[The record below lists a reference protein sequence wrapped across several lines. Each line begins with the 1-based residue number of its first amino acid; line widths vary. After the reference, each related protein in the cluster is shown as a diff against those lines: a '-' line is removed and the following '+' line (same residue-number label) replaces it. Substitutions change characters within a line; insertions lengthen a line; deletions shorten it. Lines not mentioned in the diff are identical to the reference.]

1 MAKKKLT
8 PKGIERLSVTT
19 RTEISDADCPGLVL
33 RATPTGRKSFF
44 SIIRTPDGLRRISI
58 GSWPAVS
65 LVEARAEVRR
75 LREVGVPTQE
85 LTFNDVM
92 ERFVEFQRE
101 RGKRTWKQQ
110 QRQLQIHVAPELGMK
125 RPHQVRTQELFALM
139 KTLDKKGETIG
150 ENVFSLLRTLF
161 TWAERRGWVQSNPA
175 SVVWADVKRSKPRD
189 RVLSDSELSDIWHA
203 CTTVHPAARDLTRML
218 ILLGQRRTETS
229 LMRRENI
236 KDGVWA
242 IPPNITKNG
251 REHRVP
257 LSKPALA
264 IIDASASSPL
274 VFSSTGGDKSVS
286 GYSYVKKKLAK
297 EVGFEDWT
305 YHDLRR
311 TMTTR
316 MAEIGIPDHVVDRIL
331 NHSVTRSTR
340 AKHYD
345 RYTYMKEKAEAL
357 EVWGVEVLRIVGE
370 SECASRD

>member
-8 PKGIERLSVTT
+8 PKGIERLNVKS
-19 RTEISDADCPGLVL
+19 RTEISDADCSGLVL

-44 SIIRTPDGLRRISI
+44 AIMRTPDGLRRIAI
-58 GSWPAVS
+58 GSWPAIS

-85 LTFNDVM
+85 LTFNDVID
-92 ERFVEFQRE
+92 RFIEFQRE

-110 QRQLQIHVAPELGMK
+110 QRQLQIHVAPELGLK

-139 KTLDKKGETIG
+139 KELDKKGPTIG

-161 TWAERRGWVQSNPA
+161 TWAERRGWVQNNPA
-175 SVVWADVKRSKPRD
+175 AVVWADVKRSKPRD
-189 RVLSDSELSDIWHA
+189 RVLSSRELSDIWHA
-203 CTTVHPAARDLTRML
+203 CDTVHSAARDLTRML

-229 LMRRENI
+229 LMRREQI
-236 KDGVWA
+236 KDGVWT
-242 IPPNITKNG
+242 IPGSITKNG
-251 REHRVP
+251 RDHQLP

-264 IIDASASSPL
+264 IINASESSPL

-286 GYSYVKKKLAK
+286 GYSYVKKKLAQ
-297 EVGFEDWT
+297 EVGFDDWT
-305 YHDLRR
+305 YHDIRR

-316 MAEIGIPDHVVDRIL
+316 MAEMGIPDHVVDRIL

-345 RYTYMKEKAEAL
+345 RYTYMKEKTEAL
-357 EVWGVEVLRIVGE
+357 EAWGAEVIRIVE
-370 SECASRD
+370 QID